1 MVTLC
6 YCVSVCIS
14 LKMTVEFLEI
24 LKLPL
29 WSIFPDCVVSVWG
42 GLVALLIPSP
52 HIYSI
57 LGPWAPFRPP
67 PHLHIVITHLRWA
80 IALPL
85 FGSRPELRTKVE
97 LYKILQGCGSGS
109 TWIAFLSGS
118 GFDSRRGKLKKKR
131 KNALKLLIIVI
142 FI

>member
-67 PHLHIVITHLRWA
+67 PPPPHLHIVITHLRWA

-97 LYKILQGCGSGS
+97 LYKNFAGL
-109 TWIAFLSGS
+109 WIHMDCISLLDP
-118 GFDSRRGKLKKKR
+118 DSIPGGE
-131 KNALKLLIIVI
+131 N
-142 FI
+142 